1 MTLDA
6 DINSLFSTNYG
17 PNPYISF
24 TLDAPYSSSLT
35 VTLIARN
42 DRWAVL
48 QFKNYTVSVS
58 TSPTP
63 GSGTVCA
70 SGLTA
75 TSMGQEFEV
84 GCPGVANARYVIVS
98 RTGITGYLS
107 LAEAS
112 MTAPST
118 CPPPPPP
125 LRECPAPAAHATCML
140 VGKRLSSKAWLRN
153 ADAPM
158 FSWPCGAA
166 WLARNRL
173 RRCESVCIVLQRRGA
188 RWAWRSCQRSS
199 PRECCVHVY
208 RRPTLFACML
218 NLILV

>member
-98 RTGITGYLS
+98 KSGSSIVVS
-107 LAEAS
+107 LAEI
-112 MTAPST
+112 TIQAPTT

-125 LRECPAPAAHATCML
+125 LRECPAPAVQTACL
-140 VGKRLSSKAWLRN
+140 
-153 ADAPM
+153 
-158 FSWPCGAA
+158 
-166 WLARNRL
+166 
-173 RRCESVCIVLQRRGA
+173 
-188 RWAWRSCQRSS
+188 WAS
-199 PRECCVHVY
+199 
-208 RRPTLFACML
+208 T
-218 NLILV
+218 